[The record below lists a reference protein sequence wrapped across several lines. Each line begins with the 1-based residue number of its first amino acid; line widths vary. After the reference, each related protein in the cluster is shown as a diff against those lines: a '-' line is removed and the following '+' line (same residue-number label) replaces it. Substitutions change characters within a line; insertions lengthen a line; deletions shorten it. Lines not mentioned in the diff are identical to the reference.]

1 MENEIYYSKGYT
13 DLKNEIKEELSKS
26 VNSFVR
32 IGYLL
37 KVARDTNI
45 LAESQYSNME
55 EFAYAEFKIDKG
67 TASKF
72 MAINDRFSEGG
83 NSDHLKPEYNGIG
96 WSKLSI
102 MLQLPDSANEELSD
116 DYSKS
121 EMTTLREEFAAAE
134 KETPLETMMEGE
146 TGTTAAVEDILCKA
160 IRQLGESEPQIYVAI
175 HAAVSEDYTYNL
187 NDIKS
192 IMAPAG
198 EMIYSIRIRGVGRY
212 MLSMKDFEETVALIN
227 ERTGEKQTRLW
238 DDVARAWLQIVD
250 VNREPA
256 SKWEEIYGKQFPK
269 EEVAP
274 VQPQK
279 ETKVKKVNDKPPKRN
294 DLPEN
299 VSKPEKNVPNE
310 NEIVQKENV
319 QAGTQETLHDIA
331 EEIPLP
337 DPKPEEV
344 IEEPVSEEPETEI
357 PGQDNITEHS
367 EWMPKQEH
375 DNTANTKDD
384 NVLRGY
390 RAAVTNK
397 LNRLQ
402 SLWNGDHEKK
412 VSLMLDVLE
421 DLKWN
426 LTMLDLEEE

>member
-102 MLQLPDSANEELSD
+102 MLQLPDAANEELSD

-146 TGTTAAVEDILCKA
+146 TDTTAAVEDILCKA
-160 IRQLGESEPQIYVAI
+160 IRQLGESEPQVYVAI

-227 ERTGEKQTRLW
+227 ERTGEKTTRLW
-238 DDVARAWLQIVD
+238 DDVARAWMQIVD
-250 VNREPA
+250 VSREPV
-256 SKWEEIYGKQFPK
+256 SKWEEIYGQQFPK

-279 ETKVKKVNDKPPKRN
+279 ETKVKKVNDKPPKRD
-294 DLPEN
+294 DLPKN
-299 VSKPEKNVPNE
+299 VSKTEKTVPNE
-310 NEIVQKENV
+310 NETVQKANV
-319 QAGTQETLHDIA
+319 EQETLHNFA
-331 EEIPLP
+331 EEIPVP
-337 DPKPEEV
+337 DPRPEEV
-344 IEEPVSEEPETEI
+344 IEETVSKETETEI

-367 EWMPKQEH
+367 EWMPQGQEN
-375 DNTANTKDD
+375 DVNTKDD
-384 NVLRGY
+384 NVMRGY

-402 SLWNGDHEKK
+402 IIWNGDHEKK
-412 VSLMLDVLE
+412 ASLMLEVLE

-426 LTMLDLEEE
+426 LTMLEMEEE

>member
-102 MLQLPDSANEELSD
+102 MLQLPDAANEELSD

-121 EMTTLREEFAAAE
+121 EMATLREEFAEAE

-146 TGTTAAVEDILCKA
+146 TDTTAAVEDILCKA
-160 IRQLGESEPQIYVAI
+160 IRQMGESEPQLYVAI
-175 HAAVSEDYTYNL
+175 HAVVSEDYTYNL

-198 EMIYSIRIRGVGRY
+198 EMIYSIRIRGLGRY

-227 ERTGEKQTRLW
+227 ERTGEKTTRLW

-250 VNREPA
+250 VNREPV
-256 SKWEEIYGKQFPK
+256 SKWEEIYGQQFPK

-279 ETKVKKVNDKPPKRN
+279 ETKVKKVNDKPSKRN

-299 VSKPEKNVPNE
+299 VSKLEKTVPNE
-310 NEIVQKENV
+310 NETVQEANE
-319 QAGTQETLHDIA
+319 QQETLHDIS
-331 EEIPLP
+331 EEIPVP
-337 DPKPEEV
+337 DPKPQEV
-344 IEEPVSEEPETEI
+344 IEETVSKEPETEI

-367 EWMPKQEH
+367 EWMPQEQE
-375 DNTANTKDD
+375 NAVNTKDD
-384 NVLRGY
+384 NVMRGY

-402 SLWNGDHEKK
+402 IIWNGDNEKK
-412 VSLMLDVLE
+412 ASLMLDILE

-426 LTMLDLEEE
+426 LTMLEMEEE